1 MKKTY
6 QPQVIEIGDAMMQ
19 SLVNSNFFE
28 EEGITDIEP
37 GRPIVYDFLTEKFI
51 NGQINDGKL
60 QITDEEFTKLL
71 SLVRAECI
79 LVSLKNKGFLNS
91 YEDENTEEQFFLTEM
106 GKEYTKNMKKEYLLI
121 LFFFYLFSQICNMIF
136 NMMLRH
142 FPKTCIVHI

>member
-121 LFFFYLFSQICNMIF
+121 LFFFYLLKVNISF
-136 NMMLRH
+136 ML
-142 FPKTCIVHI
+142 FYLFF